1 MLQHGGRS
9 DPHTRAAPLRGGNA
23 AEMDERESSD
33 LYRVRKTLCQMLDDR
48 GYVISEEDL
57 TMNLTDFKELFMG
70 DNGKISRER
79 CQITTCKE
87 SDSTDQVRGCAPAP
101 RPLAPMTLRSIGRF

>member
-1 MLQHGGRS
+1 
-9 DPHTRAAPLRGGNA
+9 
-23 AEMDERESSD
+23 MDDRESSD

-57 TMNLTDFKELFMG
+57 TMNLTEFKDLFMG

-79 CQITTCKE
+79 CQITTCKQ
-87 SDSTDQVRGCAPAP
+87 SDSTDQVSRCAPAP
-101 RPLAPMTLRSIGRF
+101 RPLAPVMPRAIGRS